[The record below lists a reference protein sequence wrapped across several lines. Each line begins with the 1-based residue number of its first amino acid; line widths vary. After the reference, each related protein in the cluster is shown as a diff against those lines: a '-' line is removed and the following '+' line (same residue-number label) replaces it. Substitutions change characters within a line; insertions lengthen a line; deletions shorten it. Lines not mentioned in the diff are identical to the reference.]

1 MRLVPSESPVTAA
14 PIVDFFILSI
24 FKGISNHYCCVS
36 GYDKDTGSFCSEPY
50 RDVILAISG
59 VDFYNNNTVSPE
71 QSLAIYCAISNV
83 IADVKSKKW
92 LRHYFHKYPDSKHN
106 FPIDIRNH
114 MTEPVTGPANEHSTE
129 LSISSCELEF
139 MQTLFK
145 AYSDYELYLLPQP
158 LDS

>member
-1 MRLVPSESPVTAA
+1 MRLVPSESPVKAE
-14 PIVDFFILSI
+14 PIVDFYILSI

-36 GYDKDTGSFCSEPY
+36 GYDKDTGSFCADTY
-50 RDVILAISG
+50 RDVIFSISG
-59 VDFYNNNTVSPE
+59 VDFDNTVTPE
-71 QSLAIYCAISNV
+71 QSLAIYCAISDI

-114 MTEPVTGPANEHSTE
+114 VTEHVTEYVTE
-129 LSISSCELEF
+129 ISIYSCELEF

-145 AYSDYELYLLPQP
+145 AYSDYELYLLPQQP
-158 LDS
+158 SDAAN